1 MPDAGP
7 DQLLR
12 HGPCRRS
19 GGEASRALSSRSIPP
34 VTSIRCHRTRTR
46 MSRIITII
54 VTDTTSA
61 RLRARRWNIPRPHSA
76 QADNLRL
83 CVARRPHRHG
93 PFEAPS
99 LTSDLGVR
107 WRALSIIVR
116 SPIFMNRILA
126 AMLAAASCATMAQAQ
141 VGPSAPVAQDAP
153 VYTLDQAVSAAG
165 GSAPA
170 AEAATAGIDAARAG
184 RTVAGLR
191 PNPVVQGQVENV
203 IGSGPYRGS
212 AARKPRSALRSR
224 SS

>member
-1 MPDAGP
+1 MPPIWRGSIAGVEFTVHTAGDI
-7 DQLLR
+7 DQVPSDSDKNVPHHHNYCHGHDVGAPARTTMEYTPVLTVPKPTISASASLDGRTGMVHLR
-12 HGPCRRS
+12 P
-19 GGEASRALSSRSIPP
+19 
-34 VTSIRCHRTRTR
+34 
-46 MSRIITII
+46 
-54 VTDTTSA
+54 
-61 RLRARRWNIPRPHSA
+61 
-76 QADNLRL
+76 
-83 CVARRPHRHG
+83 
-93 PFEAPS
+93 PS